1 LVHLIEEG
9 PHANKVETPEEESED
24 VWAEFDGPEESEP
37 PASTPAGPENSDTPA
52 PALGTRPPLIPSALV
67 VGTTPRYFEFVGG
80 NSAKFWAVSVEGNAV
95 TIHFGRIGTK
105 GQAQTKLFADA
116 QAAAH
121 TARRLIAEKTGKGY
135 QENPRPSA

>member
-1 LVHLIEEG
+1 MIEEG
-9 PHANKVETPEEESED
+9 PHAAKVETPEEESED
-24 VWAEFDGPEESEP
+24 VWAEFDGPEEPEP
-37 PASTPAGPENSDTPA
+37 PASTPASPENSDTPA

-67 VGTTPRYFEFVGG
+67 VGSTPRYFEFVGG

-135 QENPRPSA
+135 QEKPRPSA